1 MWKSSTPIQ
10 VRLSKVFK
18 VSGVVVEQKTGST
31 NSLAFHS
38 RWSRKGKMFKGYKNK
53 KIKWYG
59 NSEKEKKESWKTSP
73 NHQKE
78 IRAAVRFSKL
88 EYFAIRQKASKAG
101 IKASAY
107 IREAAINGQ
116 VTERL
121 SDEERQIFRQ
131 IIGMAGNLNQLVK
144 NNYKEGMLKTM
155 LYFEAYRNQFDTL
168 LKKFN
173 HA

>member
-1 MWKSSTPIQ
+1 MET
-10 VRLSKVFK
+10 VRKK
-18 VSGVVVEQKTGST
+18 
-31 NSLAFHS
+31 
-38 RWSRKGKMFKGYKNK
+38 RKKAGRPAQT
-53 KIKWYG
+53 IK
-59 NSEKEKKESWKTSP
+59 
-73 NHQKE
+73 KE

-88 EYFAIRQKASKAG
+88 EYFVIRQKASKAG

-121 SDEERQIFRQ
+121 SDEERQIVRQ

-144 NNYKEGMLKTM
+144 NSYKEGMLKTM